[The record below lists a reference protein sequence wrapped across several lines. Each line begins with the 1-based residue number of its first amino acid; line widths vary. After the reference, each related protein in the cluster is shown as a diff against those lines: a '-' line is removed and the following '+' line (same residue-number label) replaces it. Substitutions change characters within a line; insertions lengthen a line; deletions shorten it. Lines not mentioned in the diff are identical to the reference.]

1 MPVIAR
7 TERHTFSSILN
18 FWRQAMTPGI
28 SVFFD
33 KSWLKFIH
41 LGVMFAL
48 LCCGSQLCFAQL
60 DRGGISGVVTD
71 SSGSVVAGA
80 RITVTNAAMG
90 TQNSTVTTA
99 AGAYTVPQLAAGD
112 YNITVVATGFS
123 TLIRNGITVS
133 VGQTSTIDVQ
143 LTVGQ
148 ATTSVTVTANAP
160 LLQTDSPQ
168 NNVEVTTRDLNEL
181 PINITGIGAVRDP
194 MGFAALLPGTIS
206 GGWND
211 IHIQGSPATTYR
223 VFMDGLDD
231 TSAVKGAISDEQ
243 QPSVES
249 LGSESLMINDYSAQ
263 FGESGGG
270 IFNYTSKSGTNK
282 LHGTAFNYL
291 ENEDLDA
298 GQPFNYTPSGEK
310 YNPVQRQLDFGG
322 SIGGPVVIPRLYN
335 GHNKTFFFFSYEEY
349 HNTQTLNN
357 GKITVT

>member
-41 LGVMFAL
+41 LGLMFVL

-133 VGQTSTIDVQ
+133 VGQTATIDVQ

-160 LLQTDSPQ
+160 RPQTDSTM
-168 NNVEVTTRDLNEL
+168 NNVEATSRDLN
-181 PINITGIGAVRDP
+181 AVP
-194 MGFAALLPGTIS
+194 
-206 GGWND
+206 
-211 IHIQGSPATTYR
+211 
-223 VFMDGLDD
+223 
-231 TSAVKGAISDEQ
+231 
-243 QPSVES
+243 
-249 LGSESLMINDYSAQ
+249 
-263 FGESGGG
+263 
-270 IFNYTSKSGTNK
+270 
-282 LHGTAFNYL
+282 
-291 ENEDLDA
+291 
-298 GQPFNYTPSGEK
+298 
-310 YNPVQRQLDFGG
+310 
-322 SIGGPVVIPRLYN
+322 
-335 GHNKTFFFFSYEEY
+335 
-349 HNTQTLNN
+349 
-357 GKITVT
+357 

>member
-1 MPVIAR
+1 
-7 TERHTFSSILN
+7 
-18 FWRQAMTPGI
+18 MTPGI
-28 SVFFD
+28 LGSFD
-33 KSWLKFIH
+33 KRWFKFIH
-41 LGVMFAL
+41 VSLMSLV

-71 SSGSVVAGA
+71 PSGSAIAGA
-80 RITVTNAAMG
+80 RVTVTNAAMG

-99 AGAYTVPQLAAGD
+99 SGAYTVPQLAAGE

-133 VGQTSTIDVQ
+133 VGQTATIDVQ

-160 LLQTDSPQ
+160 MLQTDSAQ

-181 PINITGIGAVRDP
+181 PINIEGIGAVRDP
-194 MGFAALLPGTIS
+194 MGFAALVPGTIS

-211 IHIQGSPATTYR
+211 IHISGSPGTTYR

-249 LGSESLMINDYSAQ
+249 LGSES
-263 FGESGGG
+263 GSGRR
-270 IFNYTSKSGTNK
+270 
-282 LHGTAFNYL
+282 TAIQLYL
-291 ENEDLDA
+291 KRSE
-298 GQPFNYTPSGEK
+298 
-310 YNPVQRQLDFGG
+310 V
-322 SIGGPVVIPRLYN
+322 
-335 GHNKTFFFFSYEEY
+335 
-349 HNTQTLNN
+349 
-357 GKITVT
+357 